1 MFITNVC
8 FLISHCH
15 SMYDMY
21 LLQDNLNL
29 VISND
34 YSEQAKR
41 AMAMMSE
48 KETSFELIEVKVQ
61 HTAQS

>member
-1 MFITNVC
+1 
-8 FLISHCH
+8 
-15 SMYDMY
+15 MYDMY

-34 YSEQAKR
+34 YSEQTKR

>member
-1 MFITNVC
+1 
-8 FLISHCH
+8 
-15 SMYDMY
+15 MYDMY

-34 YSEQAKR
+34 YSEQTKR

-61 HTAQS
+61 KTAQS